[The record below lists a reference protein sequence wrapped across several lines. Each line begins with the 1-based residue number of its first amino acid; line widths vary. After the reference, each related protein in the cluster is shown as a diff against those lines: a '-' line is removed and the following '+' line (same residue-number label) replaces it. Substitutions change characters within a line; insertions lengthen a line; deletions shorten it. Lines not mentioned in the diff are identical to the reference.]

1 MYTQDVRSVCST
13 RHGCSEA
20 ACKSRYTGTAM
31 SVFHPSWAALKR
43 RPCSSGPVQSPACN
57 SSFAFV
63 SVPVV
68 PQRKTGSELSE
79 RLPESYVCG
88 PLFPRRA

>member
-1 MYTQDVRSVCST
+1 MYVYT
-13 RHGCSEA
+13 RCALCAPHAMCDALTA
-20 ACKSRYTGTAM
+20 ACKSRYTAM
-31 SVFHPSWAALKR
+31 SVIHPSWAALKW

-68 PQRKTGSELSE
+68 PQRKNG
-79 RLPESYVCG
+79 
-88 PLFPRRA
+88 